1 MIDFELSA
9 NLQQQVDMVAAMAK
23 QIMRPIA
30 REYDERESEPAWEYI
45 NPMWE
50 VTKLR
55 AQADLERSLRKAAQ
69 KDADANGDK
78 PKKPRTGN
86 IAFVHIVEM
95 MSWGDVGL
103 YLTTPSS
110 GLGGA
115 AIEAVGTPAQ
125 KERFL
130 RRFTEG
136 QPKWGAMA
144 ITESH
149 AGSDTAN
156 IKTSARLDPD
166 TNEWVLNGEK
176 IFITSGKM
184 AGTQPD
190 GLVVVWATIDPAAGR
205 AGIKPFVVE
214 AGTPGFTVAHTEKK
228 LGIRASDTAALVF
241 RNCRIPYDNI
251 LGSPEV
257 ATGKGRKGFKGVMKT
272 FDNTRP
278 IVAASA
284 MGVGRAALE
293 FTLAE
298 LAANGVQPRF
308 DAPPHEWTAV
318 ERDLIEMKAQHK
330 AAWLLTQRA
339 AWMADQRLHNPIEA
353 SMCKAKAG
361 TAVTRITQKAVELL
375 GPLGYS
381 RELLVEK
388 WMRDA
393 KINDIYEGTYQINL
407 LIIARRMLGYSR
419 EQLK

>member
-1 MIDFELSA
+1 MIDLKLSEDI
-9 NLQQQVDMVAAMAK
+9 QQQVDMIEALAK
-23 QIMRPIA
+23 TLMRPIA

-50 VTKLR
+50 VTKVR
-55 AQADLERSLRKAAQ
+55 AKADMERSHQ
-69 KDADANGDK
+69 KSSGESSTNGAEA
-78 PKKPRTGN
+78 KKPRTGN
-86 IAFVHIVEM
+86 IAFIHFVEM
-95 MSWGDVGL
+95 LSWGDVGL
-103 YLTTPSS
+103 YLTTPNS

-115 AIEAVGTPAQ
+115 AIDAVGTPEQ

-130 RRFTEG
+130 RRFSEG
-136 QPKWGAMA
+136 NPKWGAMA

-156 IKTSARLDPD
+156 IKTTARLD
-166 TNEWVLNGEK
+166 TESNEWVLNGEK

-184 AGTQPD
+184 AGTQPG
-190 GLVVVWATIDPAAGR
+190 GLVVVWATVDAQAGR
-205 AGIKPFVVE
+205 AGIKSFIVE
-214 AGTPGFTVAHTEKK
+214 AGTPGFIVAHTEKK
-228 LGIRASDTAALVF
+228 LGIRASDTATLVF
-241 RNCRIPYDNI
+241 DDCRIPFDNI

-257 ATGKGRKGFKGVMKT
+257 ITGKGRKGFKGVMKT

-284 MGVGRAALE
+284 MGVGRAAME
-293 FTLAE
+293 FTLQE
-298 LAANGVQPRF
+298 LGSNGIRPRF
-308 DAPPHEWTAV
+308 DAPSHEWTAI
-318 ERDLIEMKAQHK
+318 ERDLMCMKAQHK
-330 AAWLLTQRA
+330 AAWLLTKRA
-339 AWMADQRLHNPIEA
+339 AWMADQKMHNPIEA

-361 TAVTRITQKAVELL
+361 IAVTWITQKAVELL

-419 EQLK
+419 QQLK

>member
-1 MIDFELSA
+1 MINFQLSEHI
-9 NLQQQVDMVAAMAK
+9 QQQVRMIEAMANTL
-23 QIMRPIA
+23 MRPIA

-45 NPMWE
+45 NPIWE
-50 VTKLR
+50 VTKVR
-55 AQADLERSLRKAAQ
+55 ANADLERSLQ
-69 KDADANGDK
+69 KSSSEGSTNGTET
-78 PKKPRTGN
+78 KKQRTGN
-86 IAFVHIVEM
+86 IAFVHFVEM

-103 YLTTPSS
+103 YLSTPNA

-115 AIEAVGTPAQ
+115 AIDAVGTPEQ

-136 QPKWGAMA
+136 KPKWGAMA

-156 IKTSARLDPD
+156 IKASARLDTE

-190 GLVVVWATIDPAAGR
+190 GLVVVWATVDASAGR
-205 AGIKPFVVE
+205 AGIKSFVVE

-228 LGIRASDTAALVF
+228 LGIRASDTSTLVF
-241 RNCRIPYDNI
+241 DDCRIPYDNI
-251 LGSPEV
+251 LGSAEV
-257 ATGKGRKGFKGVMKT
+257 INGKGRKGFKGVMKT

-293 FTLAE
+293 FTLQE
-298 LAANGVQPRF
+298 LENNGIRPRF
-308 DAPPHEWTAV
+308 DAPPHEWTAM
-318 ERDLIEMKAQHK
+318 ERDLMKMKAQHK
-330 AAWLLTQRA
+330 AAWLLTKRA
-339 AWMADQRLHNPIEA
+339 AWMTDQKMHNPIEA

-361 TAVTRITQKAVELL
+361 TAVTWITQKAVELL

-381 RELLVEK
+381 REILVEK

>member
-1 MIDFELSA
+1 MIDFILSE
-9 NLQQQVDMVAAMAK
+9 NIQQQVDMIEAMANTL
-23 QIMRPIA
+23 MRPIA

-50 VTKLR
+50 VTKVR
-55 AQADLERSLRKAAQ
+55 ANADLERSLQ
-69 KDADANGDK
+69 KSSSEISTNDGK
-78 PKKPRTGN
+78 VKKQRTGN
-86 IAFVHIVEM
+86 IAFIHFVEI

-103 YLTTPSS
+103 YLSTPNA

-115 AIEAVGTPAQ
+115 AIDAVGTPEQ

-136 QPKWGAMA
+136 KPKWGAMA

-156 IKTSARLDPD
+156 IKASAQHDTE

-190 GLVVVWATIDPAAGR
+190 GLVVVWATVDASAGR
-205 AGIKPFVVE
+205 AGIKSFVVE

-228 LGIRASDTAALVF
+228 LGIRASDTATLVF
-241 RNCRIPYDNI
+241 DDCRIPYDNI
-251 LGSPEV
+251 LGSAEV
-257 ATGKGRKGFKGVMKT
+257 ITGKGRKGFKGVMKT

-293 FTLAE
+293 FTLQE
-298 LAANGVQPRF
+298 LADKGIRPRF
-308 DAPPHEWTAV
+308 DAPPHKWTAL
-318 ERDLIEMKAQHK
+318 ERDLMKMKAQHK
-330 AAWLLTQRA
+330 AAWLLTKRA
-339 AWMADQRLHNPIEA
+339 AWMADQKMHNPIEA

-361 TAVTRITQKAVELL
+361 VAVTWITQKAVQLL